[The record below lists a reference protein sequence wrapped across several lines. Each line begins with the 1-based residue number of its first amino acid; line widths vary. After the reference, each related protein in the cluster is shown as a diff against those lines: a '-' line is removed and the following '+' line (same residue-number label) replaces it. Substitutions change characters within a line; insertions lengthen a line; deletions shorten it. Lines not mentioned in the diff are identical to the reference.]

1 LTKKI
6 VKEVVVNH
14 SRSEVLDLIF
24 AYENYSLFMPSCI
37 SSTKKQI
44 SKSKTQG
51 KLVFSFL
58 NKNYI
63 FESLN
68 QEIEDGLKMDQ
79 VSGPFKSFRSFWRVT
94 SVNNKTLINFS
105 AEFETNYIL
114 EFIATD
120 KRINSIADKVI
131 AAFLARLS

>member
-1 LTKKI
+1 MTKKI

-24 AYENYSLFMPSCI
+24 AYENYSLFIPGCI
-37 SSTKKQI
+37 SSTKKEI

-94 SVNNKTLINFS
+94 SVNNKTLIKFS

>member
-14 SRSEVLDLIF
+14 SRSEVLNLIF
-24 AYENYSLFMPSCI
+24 AYENYSLFIPGCI
-37 SSTKKQI
+37 SSTKKEI
-44 SKSKTQG
+44 SKLKTQG

>member
-1 LTKKI
+1 MIKKI
-6 VKEVVVNH
+6 FKEVEVSH
-14 SRSEVLDLIF
+14 SRSEVLNLIF
-24 AYENYSLFMPSCI
+24 AYEDYSLFIPGCI
-37 SSTKKQI
+37 TSTKKEI
-44 SKSKTQG
+44 CKSKTQG

-68 QEIEDGLKMDQ
+68 QEIEDGLKMNQ

-94 SVNNKTLINFS
+94 SVNNKTLIKFS

>member
-1 LTKKI
+1 MTKKI

-14 SRSEVLDLIF
+14 SRGEVLNLIF
-24 AYENYSLFMPSCI
+24 AYENYSLFIPGCI
-37 SSTKKQI
+37 SSTKKEI

-94 SVNNKTLINFS
+94 SVNNKTLIKFS

-120 KRINSIADKVI
+120 KRINSIADKII
-131 AAFLARLS
+131 AAFLVRLS

>member
-1 LTKKI
+1 MTKKI
-6 VKEVVVNH
+6 VKEVEVNH
-14 SRSEVLDLIF
+14 SRSEVLNLIF
-24 AYENYSLFMPSCI
+24 AYENYSLFIPGCI
-37 SSTKKQI
+37 SSTKKEI

-79 VSGPFKSFRSFWRVT
+79 VSGPFKSFRSFWSVT
-94 SVNNKTLINFS
+94 SANNKTLIKFS

>member
-24 AYENYSLFMPSCI
+24 AYENYSLFIPGCI
-37 SSTKKQI
+37 LSTKKEI

>member
-1 LTKKI
+1 MIKKI

-14 SRSEVLDLIF
+14 SRSEVLNLIF
-24 AYENYSLFMPSCI
+24 AYENYSLFIPGCI
-37 SSTKKQI
+37 SSTKKEI

-94 SVNNKTLINFS
+94 SVNNKTLIKFS

-120 KRINSIADKVI
+120 KRINSIADKVN

>member
-1 LTKKI
+1 MTRRIDKQ
-6 VKEVVVNH
+6 VEVNH
-14 SRSEVLDLIF
+14 SPAEVLNLIF
-24 AYENYSLFMPSCI
+24 AYENYSLFIPGCI
-37 SSTKKQI
+37 SSTKKEI

>member
-1 LTKKI
+1 MTKKI

-14 SRSEVLDLIF
+14 SRSEVLNLIF
-24 AYENYSLFMPSCI
+24 AYENYSLFIPGCI
-37 SSTKKQI
+37 SSTKKEI

-58 NKNYI
+58 NRNYI

-68 QEIEDGLKMDQ
+68 QEIEDGLKMNQ

-94 SVNNKTLINFS
+94 SVNNKTLIKFS

>member
-1 LTKKI
+1 MTKKI

-14 SRSEVLDLIF
+14 SRSEVLNLIF
-24 AYENYSLFMPSCI
+24 AYEDYSLFIPGCI
-37 SSTKKQI
+37 TSTKKEI

-68 QEIEDGLKMDQ
+68 EEIDDGLKMNQ

-94 SVNNKTLINFS
+94 SVNNKTLIKFS

>member
-1 LTKKI
+1 M
-6 VKEVVVNH
+6 KEVEVNH
-14 SRSEVLDLIF
+14 SRSEVLNLIF
-24 AYENYSLFMPSCI
+24 AYENYSLFIPGCI
-37 SSTKKQI
+37 SSTKKEI
-44 SKSKTQG
+44 SKSKTKG

-94 SVNNKTLINFS
+94 SANDKTLIKFS

-120 KRINSIADKVI
+120 KRINSIADKI
-131 AAFLARLS
+131 INAFLGQLR

>member
-6 VKEVVVNH
+6 VKEIEVNH
-14 SRSEVLDLIF
+14 SRSEVLNLIF
-24 AYENYSLFMPSCI
+24 AYENYSLFIPGCI
-37 SSTKKQI
+37 SSSKKEI

-68 QEIEDGLKMDQ
+68 EEIDDGLKMNQ

-94 SVNNKTLINFS
+94 SANNKTLIKFS
-105 AEFETNYIL
+105 AEFDTNYVL
-114 EFIATD
+114 GLIATD
-120 KRINSIADKVI
+120 KRINSTADKII

>member
-24 AYENYSLFMPSCI
+24 AYENYSLFIPGCI
-37 SSTKKQI
+37 SSTKKEI

-105 AEFETNYIL
+105 AEFETNHIL

>member
-1 LTKKI
+1 MTKKI

-14 SRSEVLDLIF
+14 SRGEVLNLIF
-24 AYENYSLFMPSCI
+24 AYENYSLFIPGCI
-37 SSTKKQI
+37 SSTKKEI

-94 SVNNKTLINFS
+94 SVNNKTLIKFS

-120 KRINSIADKVI
+120 KRINSIADKII

>member
-24 AYENYSLFMPSCI
+24 AYENYSLFIPGCI
-37 SSTKKQI
+37 SSTKKEI

>member
-1 LTKKI
+1 MTKKI

-14 SRSEVLDLIF
+14 SRSEVLNLIF
-24 AYENYSLFMPSCI
+24 AYENYSLFIPGCI
-37 SSTKKQI
+37 SSTKKKI

-68 QEIEDGLKMDQ
+68 QEIEDGLKMNQ

-94 SVNNKTLINFS
+94 SVNNKTLIKFS

>member
-1 LTKKI
+1 MTKKI

-14 SRSEVLDLIF
+14 SRSEVLNLIF
-24 AYENYSLFMPSCI
+24 AYENYSLFIPGCI
-37 SSTKKQI
+37 SSTKKEI

>member
-1 LTKKI
+1 MIKKI
-6 VKEVVVNH
+6 FKEVEVSH
-14 SRSEVLDLIF
+14 SRSEVLNLIF
-24 AYENYSLFMPSCI
+24 AYENYSLFIPGCI
-37 SSTKKQI
+37 SSTKKEI

-68 QEIEDGLKMDQ
+68 QEIEDGLKMNQ

-94 SVNNKTLINFS
+94 SVNNKTLIKFS

>member
-1 LTKKI
+1 MTKKI

-14 SRSEVLDLIF
+14 SRSEVLNLIF
-24 AYENYSLFMPSCI
+24 AYENYSLFIPGCI
-37 SSTKKQI
+37 SSTKKEI

-68 QEIEDGLKMDQ
+68 QEIEDGLKINQ

-94 SVNNKTLINFS
+94 SVNNKTLIKFS

-114 EFIATD
+114 DFIATD

>member
-1 LTKKI
+1 MTKKI

-14 SRSEVLDLIF
+14 SRSEVLNLIF
-24 AYENYSLFMPSCI
+24 AYENYSLFIPGCI
-37 SSTKKQI
+37 SSTKKEI

-63 FESLN
+63 FKSLN
-68 QEIEDGLKMDQ
+68 QEIEDGLKMNQ

-94 SVNNKTLINFS
+94 SVNNKTLIKFS

>member
-1 LTKKI
+1 MTKKI

-24 AYENYSLFMPSCI
+24 AYENYSLFIPGCI
-37 SSTKKQI
+37 SSTKKEI

-94 SVNNKTLINFS
+94 SVNNKTLIKFS

-120 KRINSIADKVI
+120 KRINSIADKII
-131 AAFLARLS
+131 AAFLVRLS

>member
-1 LTKKI
+1 M
-6 VKEVVVNH
+6 VNH
-14 SRSEVLDLIF
+14 SRSEVLNLIF
-24 AYENYSLFMPSCI
+24 AYENYSLFIPGCI
-37 SSTKKQI
+37 SSTKKEI

-68 QEIEDGLKMDQ
+68 QEIEDGLEMDQ

-94 SVNNKTLINFS
+94 SVNNKTLIKFS

>member
-1 LTKKI
+1 MTKKI

-24 AYENYSLFMPSCI
+24 AYENYSLFIPGCI
-37 SSTKKQI
+37 SSTKKEI

>member
-1 LTKKI
+1 MTKKI

-24 AYENYSLFMPSCI
+24 AYENYSLFIPGCI
-37 SSTKKQI
+37 SSTKKEI

-131 AAFLARLS
+131 AGFLARLS

>member
-1 LTKKI
+1 MTKKI

-14 SRSEVLDLIF
+14 SRSEVLNLIL
-24 AYENYSLFMPSCI
+24 AYENYSLFIPGCI
-37 SSTKKQI
+37 SSTKKEI

-68 QEIEDGLKMDQ
+68 QEIEDCLEIDQ

>member
-1 LTKKI
+1 MTKKI

-14 SRSEVLDLIF
+14 SRSEVLELIF
-24 AYENYSLFMPSCI
+24 AYENYSLFIPGCI
-37 SSTKKQI
+37 SSTKKEI

>member
-1 LTKKI
+1 MTKKI
-6 VKEVVVNH
+6 VKEIVVNH
-14 SRSEVLDLIF
+14 SRSEVLNLIF
-24 AYENYSLFMPSCI
+24 AYENYSLFIPGCI
-37 SSTKKQI
+37 SSTKKEI

-68 QEIEDGLKMDQ
+68 QEIEDGLKMNQ

-94 SVNNKTLINFS
+94 SVNNKTLIKFS

>member
-14 SRSEVLDLIF
+14 SRGEVLNLIF
-24 AYENYSLFMPSCI
+24 AYENYSLFIPGCI
-37 SSTKKQI
+37 SSTKKEI

-94 SVNNKTLINFS
+94 SVNNKTLIKFS

-120 KRINSIADKVI
+120 KRINSIADKII

>member
-1 LTKKI
+1 M
-6 VKEVVVNH
+6 VNH
-14 SRSEVLDLIF
+14 SRSEVLNLIF
-24 AYENYSLFMPSCI
+24 AYENYSLFIPGCI
-37 SSTKKQI
+37 SSTKKEI

-94 SVNNKTLINFS
+94 SVNNKTLIKFS

-131 AAFLARLS
+131 AAFLSRLS

>member
-1 LTKKI
+1 MTKKI

-14 SRSEVLDLIF
+14 SRSEVLNLIF
-24 AYENYSLFMPSCI
+24 AYENYSLFIPGCI
-37 SSTKKQI
+37 SSTKKEI

-68 QEIEDGLKMDQ
+68 QEIEYGLKMNQ

-94 SVNNKTLINFS
+94 SVNNKTLIKFS

>member
-1 LTKKI
+1 MTKKI

-24 AYENYSLFMPSCI
+24 AYENYSLFIPGCI
-37 SSTKKQI
+37 SSTKKEI

-114 EFIATD
+114 EFMATD

>member
-1 LTKKI
+1 MR
-6 VKEVVVNH
+6 EVEVNH
-14 SRSEVLDLIF
+14 SRSEVLKLIF
-24 AYENYSLFMPSCI
+24 AYENYSLFIPGCI
-37 SSTKKQI
+37 SSTKKEI

-51 KLVFSFL
+51 KLVFSFM

-68 QEIEDGLKMDQ
+68 EEIEDGLKMDQ

-94 SVNNKTLINFS
+94 SVNDRTLINFS
-105 AEFETNYIL
+105 AEFETNFVL

-120 KRINSIADKVI
+120 KRINSIADKI
-131 AAFLARLS
+131 ISAFLAKLS

>member
-1 LTKKI
+1 MTKKI

-14 SRSEVLDLIF
+14 SRSEVLNLIF
-24 AYENYSLFMPSCI
+24 AYENYSLFIPGCI
-37 SSTKKQI
+37 SSTKKEI

-58 NKNYI
+58 SKNYI

-68 QEIEDGLKMDQ
+68 QEIEDGLKMNQ

-94 SVNNKTLINFS
+94 SVNNKTLIKFS

>member
-1 LTKKI
+1 MTKKI

-14 SRSEVLDLIF
+14 SRSEVLNLIF
-24 AYENYSLFMPSCI
+24 AYENYSLFIPGCI
-37 SSTKKQI
+37 SSTKKEI

-94 SVNNKTLINFS
+94 SVNNKTLIKFS

>member
-1 LTKKI
+1 MTKKI

-24 AYENYSLFMPSCI
+24 AYENYSLFIPGCI
-37 SSTKKQI
+37 SSTKKEI

-94 SVNNKTLINFS
+94 SVNNKTLVNFS

>member
-14 SRSEVLDLIF
+14 SRSEVLNLIF
-24 AYENYSLFMPSCI
+24 AYENYSLFIPGCI
-37 SSTKKQI
+37 SSTKKEI

-58 NKNYI
+58 SKNYI

-68 QEIEDGLKMDQ
+68 QEIEDGLKMNQ

-94 SVNNKTLINFS
+94 SVNNKTLIKFS